1 MLVVQQ
7 ELLSLRFLD
16 ASACSSTLS
25 VHWDACYLSETW
37 ALVKEDSEEAM
48 GVVHS
53 APFSA
58 SSISESCT
66 ADDL

>member
-7 ELLSLRFLD
+7 EPLSLRFLD
-16 ASACSSTLS
+16 ASASSSTLS

-48 GVVHS
+48 VEVHS
-53 APFSA
+53 AALSA

>member
-1 MLVVQQ
+1 MLEVQQ
-7 ELLSLRFLD
+7 EVLSLCFHD

-25 VHWDACYLSETW
+25 VHWDVYYLSETW

-48 GVVHS
+48 GEVHS
-53 APFSA
+53 APLSA

>member
-1 MLVVQQ
+1 MLEVQQ
-7 ELLSLRFLD
+7 EVLSLCFHD

-25 VHWDACYLSETW
+25 VHWDACCLSEIW
-37 ALVKEDSEEAM
+37 QPVKEGLEEAM

-53 APFSA
+53 AAFSA
-58 SSISESCT
+58 ASISESYT